1 MTTNGWTQPTF
12 PCRCSVS
19 WRAHCC
25 RHNCAKNEINNNNN
39 KRTMYCGL
47 LVGNRCVH
55 VGVSS
60 PHPGARLNGGLSNSL
75 QSLSRHA
82 EMDALRWLRRRPG
95 IRKAKLVVVRWTGEG
110 ALGNSRPCYHC
121 TRRMLQHFPN
131 VSKVTYF
138 EDGRWI
144 TESVKDCEIG
154 SKLSS
159 GDITNQSLV
168 CGSIN

>member
-1 MTTNGWTQPTF
+1 MKRQRWYERHGIVN
-12 PCRCSVS
+12 S
-19 WRAHCC
+19 WRVSHCQC
-25 RHNCAKNEINNNNN
+25 SGYWRTHCAKNETNNN
-39 KRTMYCGL
+39 KRRMYCGL

-95 IRKAKLVVVRWTGEG
+95 VRKAKLVVVRWTREG
-110 ALGNSRPCYHC
+110 DFGNSRPCCHC
-121 TRRMLQHFPN
+121 IRRILQHFPN
-131 VSKVTYF
+131 VSKVTYC

-144 TESVKDCEIG
+144 TESVIECKTG

-159 GDITNQSLV
+159 GDTKN
-168 CGSIN
+168 